1 MATKYAEFPVEETDK
16 FIYGGAPA
24 QVQTPAPAQ
33 VQAQPVGPVAP
44 SAPVAKAPNASGL
57 VKKVAEANKQLQEQ
71 MPAPQPQS
79 AASNLVG
86 DITKNWES
94 LLPLAAG
101 AAAIPAI
108 AWLANKAFGGE
119 NESGGKA
126 KAPPKSIADRTIRKV
141 EPLMDVNQ
149 APTTGRI
156 EPEFGKPT
164 TESVVKVSKDPIEQR
179 LFEISQA
186 QQAAKAQPPMMGQP
200 GFQPSAPVA
209 PPSVQSLD
217 QSFAASVAPPVSAET
232 PNPYMNVGAT
242 PAAPSAPVAPTQPTP
257 AATEPK
263 KTGGRPTKQAVAAE
277 MEGKVFKKDFGG
289 ADNYLEKEFGPDIR
303 RFMTDEFN
311 QGKPY
316 GGGQPAMDKAYA
328 DIKKYDTWL
337 KENIPEQTLNR
348 TERKAMGI
356 PPPKNYPVLGK
367 AMKVGGAAGLLMTAG
382 QAANAR
388 EAMGNVAEAL
398 LPLGMTASQLAPG
411 TLYTP
416 EEQRE
421 FARQT
426 ELRKQAERQKLG
438 SPYRSVPPR

>member
-24 QVQTPAPAQ
+24 QVVQTPAPAQ

-119 NESGGKA
+119 SESGGKA
-126 KAPPKSIADRTIRKV
+126 KEPPKSIADRTIRKID
-141 EPLMDVNQ
+141 PLMDVSQ
-149 APTTGRI
+149 KPPTGPV
-156 EPEFGKPT
+156 EPEFAKPT
-164 TESVVKVSKDPIEQR
+164 QQSVVKVTPKDPIEKMLLER
-179 LFEISQA
+179 YEA
-186 QQAAKAQPPMMGQP
+186 QQASKPQPAVQ
-200 GFQPSAPVA
+200 APVA
-209 PPSVQSLD
+209 PPSVQS
-217 QSFAASVAPPVSAET
+217 APATSVAPPVVQTA
-232 PNPYMNVGAT
+232 
-242 PAAPSAPVAPTQPTP
+242 PAASVPPPE
-257 AATEPK
+257 TETK
-263 KTGGRPTKQAVAAE
+263 KTGGRPPKQAIAPDEEKLTKGQQAMKKHLVSLYGNGPEALAAYNQVRDILGYTPE
-277 MEGKVFKKDFGG
+277 FPLGKGG
-289 ADNYLEKEFGPDIR
+289 SLQPEEKEKILQYR
-303 RFMTDEFN
+303 
-311 QGKPY
+311 
-316 GGGQPAMDKAYA
+316 
-328 DIKKYDTWL
+328 
-337 KENIPEQTLNR
+337 KENI
-348 TERKAMGI
+348 AG
-356 PPPKNYPVLGK
+356 PKINLTHEMKK
-367 AMKVGGAAGLLMTAG
+367 AMKAGGGAAALMAIPG
-382 QAANAR
+382 FANASTFK
-388 EAMGNVAEAL
+388 EAMGNIGEAL
-398 LPLGMTASQLAPG
+398 LPIGMTASQLAPG

>member
-24 QVQTPAPAQ
+24 QGPAQAPAQ
-33 VQAQPVGPVAP
+33 VQTQPQAPGPVAP
-44 SAPVAKAPNASGL
+44 TAPPTPVAKTPNASNL

-71 MPAPQPQS
+71 MPAPEPQS
-79 AASNLVG
+79 ATQNLVG
-86 DITKNWES
+86 DITKNWQS
-94 LLPLAAG
+94 LLPLAG
-101 AAAIPAI
+101 IPAI

-119 NESGGKA
+119 SESGGKA
-126 KAPPKSIADRTIRKV
+126 KEPPKSIADRTIRKA

-149 APTTGRI
+149 RPVTGPV
-156 EPEFGKPT
+156 EPEFAKPT
-164 TESVVKVSKDPIEQR
+164 PSVVKVAPKDPVEKMLLER
-179 LFEISQA
+179 YEA
-186 QQAAKAQPPMMGQP
+186 QQASRPQPTIQP
-200 GFQPSAPVA
+200 APVAPIAAPVA

-217 QSFAASVAPPVSAET
+217 QAFAASVAPPVAET
-232 PNPYMNVGAT
+232 PNPYMGVGAT
-242 PAAPSAPVAPTQPTP
+242 PAAPVAPVQPTP

-277 MEGKVFKKDFGG
+277 MEGKVFKEGFGG
-289 ADNYLEKEFGPDIR
+289 ADNYLEKQMGPDIR
-303 RFMTDEFN
+303 RFMKDEFN

-316 GGGQPAMDKAYA
+316 GGGQAAMDKAYA
-328 DIKKYDTWL
+328 DIKKYDAWL
-337 KENIPEQTLNR
+337 KENIPVQTLNR
-348 TERKAMGI
+348 EERKAMGV
-356 PPPKNYPVLGK
+356 PPPKDYPVLGK

-388 EAMGNVAEAL
+388 EAIGNVAEAL

-416 EEQRE
+416 QEQRE

>member
-1 MATKYAEFPVEETDK
+1 MAKDSIEYNLDSFIAEQKQLGRGDDELKEFIGKRFGDKAVKLHFDKSDEKTAENPVTEFFKQIPSEVL
-16 FIYGGAPA
+16 IPSVAALAGGAG
-24 QVQTPAPAQ
+24 
-33 VQAQPVGPVAP
+33 VGAGYAFK
-44 SAPVAKAPNASGL
+44 SLKD
-57 VKKVAEANKQLQEQ
+57 KMAESK
-71 MPAPQPQS
+71 
-79 AASNLVG
+79 G
-86 DITKNWES
+86 
-94 LLPLAAG
+94 
-101 AAAIPAI
+101 
-108 AWLANKAFGGE
+108 
-119 NESGGKA
+119 
-126 KAPPKSIADRTIRKV
+126 APPRI

-149 APTTGRI
+149 RPPTGRI
-156 EPEFGKPT
+156 EPDFNTPAP
-164 TESVVKVSKDPIEQR
+164 SVVKVSKDPIEQK
-179 LFEISQA
+179 LLELYEA
-186 QQAAKAQPPMMGQP
+186 QQAAKTQPPMMGQP

-209 PPSVQSLD
+209 PPSVQT
-217 QSFAASVAPPVSAET
+217 APAVSVAPPVADK
-232 PNPYMNVGAT
+232 PNPYMSVVTT
-242 PAAPSAPVAPTQPTP
+242 PATSTAPVAPVQPTP

-277 MEGKVFKKDFGG
+277 MEGKVFKEGFGG
-289 ADNYLEKEFGPDIR
+289 ADNYLEKQFGPDIR
-303 RFMTDEFN
+303 RFMKDEFN

-316 GGGQPAMDKAYA
+316 GGGQAAMDKAYA
-328 DIKKYDTWL
+328 DIKKYDAWL
-337 KENIPEQTLNR
+337 KENIPVQTLNR
-348 TERKAMGI
+348 EERKAMGV
-356 PPPKNYPVLGK
+356 PPPKDYPVLGK